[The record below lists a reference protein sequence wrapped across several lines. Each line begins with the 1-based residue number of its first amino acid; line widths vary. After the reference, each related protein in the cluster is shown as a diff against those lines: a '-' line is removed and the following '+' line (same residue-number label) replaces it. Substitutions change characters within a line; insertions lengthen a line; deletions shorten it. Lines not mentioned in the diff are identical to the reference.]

1 MGQRLGLGGEETPTE
16 GLGMEHPEKGEDR
29 AGNPGSEGGRQGS
42 KPTLCGGSVL
52 QGRRGAWSGCHQ
64 TQEEHEWSSLCAE
77 NHLRK

>member
-16 GLGMEHPEKGEDR
+16 GLGMERGEDR
-29 AGNPGSEGGRQGS
+29 AGIPGSEGGRKGS
-42 KPTLCGGSVL
+42 KPTLCGGSVP

-64 TQEEHEWSSLCAE
+64 MQEEREWSSVCAE